1 MCWIPFHGFHLF
13 IGGETGCRKSNTE
26 RVILS
31 EFSYGIDQ
39 GAVEVI
45 GFDAQFGVELDPV
58 DKAGYLK
65 EFYAGDPLPGKTY
78 EETFADAL
86 ERHVGGMERA
96 HYMRERGLNEWKIT
110 KTDPGRIM
118 LLDEAGQLFRPNVP
132 KATKDRIISAVDTG
146 TFQLRKCGYVFVACT
161 QQPNLTSIPI
171 RHGFTFGIAHRQETR
186 SVIVRSPNWSL
197 TFLHSRSVSR
207 DFATSHLEG
216 NE

>member
-1 MCWIPFHGFHLF
+1 
-13 IGGETGCRKSNTE
+13 
-26 RVILS
+26 
-31 EFSYGIDQ
+31 
-39 GAVEVI
+39 
-45 GFDAQFGVELDPV
+45 
-58 DKAGYLK
+58 
-65 EFYAGDPLPGKTY
+65 
-78 EETFADAL
+78 
-86 ERHVGGMERA
+86 MERA
-96 HYMRERGLNEWKIT
+96 HWMRERGLNEWKIT

-132 KATKDRIISAVDTG
+132 KATKDRIISPVDTG

-171 RHGFTFGIAHRQETR
+171 RHGFTFGIAHRQTR